1 LYEKI
6 KYLEVIERMEAIIK
20 RLNSMVVK
28 GGDCQCFEKND
39 KRQVAVNA
47 RKMVEQIQ
55 KRKNQIATADTPTTP
70 AMLGGAKSKRAKL
83 EKMKVARLQKMAVS
97 KGIKITK
104 KKDGKTVYLKKSTIV
119 NKLLHK

>member
-20 RLNSMVVK
+20 KLNSMVVK
-28 GGDCQCFEKND
+28 GGDCQCFNKTD
-39 KRQVAVNA
+39 KRPVAENA
-47 RKMVEQIQ
+47 RIMVQ
-55 KRKNQIATADTPTTP
+55 KSLNKKDLKDIPTKP

-83 EKMKVARLQKMAVS
+83 EKMKVPKLQKMAAS

-104 KKDGKTVYLKKSTIV
+104 KKDGKTVYLKKATLV
-119 NKLLHK
+119 NKLLRK